1 MDQFAFLR
9 MKALTGGGPS
19 RRCANGMTPQILAG
33 DQRLVPVTK
42 QRLASLSRPHHVKRG
57 TA

>member
-9 MKALTGGGPS
+9 MKALTGGGPR
-19 RRCANGMTPQILAG
+19 RRCANGMTPQIPAG
-33 DQRLVPVTK
+33 DQRLIPATK
-42 QRLASLSRPHHVKRG
+42 QRLASRRRPQHVKRG